1 MSERD
6 ISPELRAA
14 LKRLRLGQI
23 IDTLPARLALADK
36 HKMPVEDLLLAVLTD
51 EIERRTQTAATRRAD
66 IAGLDPDMVVERWDK
81 SAKVRFD
88 QRVFGELCSL
98 RFLGGHRNVVLLGPV
113 GVGKTFLASALGH
126 LACRGGYNVRFDRA
140 DDLLRRLRQSRLDNS
155 RDALMSDLCAVDLLI
170 IDDFALEPMTREESR
185 DVYQL
190 FVERNARAST
200 IVTSNRD
207 TSEWLS
213 VFDDALLGQSAVDRF
228 KNNAY
233 DLVIDGDSYRP
244 RLKPSVDRDGPPPA
258 APVAKPPSP
267 PGKSR
272 SARPSRRTSGG

>member
-1 MSERD
+1 MSERP
-6 ISPELRAA
+6 ISAELRAA
-14 LKRLRLGQI
+14 LKRLRLGPI
-23 IDTLPARLALADK
+23 IDTLPQRLALADK
-36 HKMPVEDLLLAVLTD
+36 HKLPVEDLLLAVLTD
-51 EIERRTQTAATRRAD
+51 EIERRTQTAAARRAD
-66 IAGLDPDMVVERWDK
+66 AAGLDPDMLVERWDK

-88 QRVFGELCSL
+88 QRIFAELCSL
-98 RFLGGHRNVVLLGPV
+98 RFLGSHRNVVLLGPV

-126 LACRGGYNVRFDRA
+126 LACRGGYHVRFDRA

-155 RDALMSDLCAVDLLI
+155 RDALMSELCSVDLLI
-170 IDDFALEPMTREESR
+170 VDDFALEPMTRDESR

-207 TSEWLS
+207 TAEWLS

-233 DLVIDGDSYRP
+233 DLIIEGDSYRS

-258 APVAKPPSP
+258 APVPKAPVHPRTAMRRRSSP
-267 PGKSR
+267 
-272 SARPSRRTSGG
+272 RTSGG